1 MEESGVKQSTRLQNN
16 PRARWRVLKQASIAF
31 WWRRLHITSRRR
43 TSASVRQNRI
53 EKQAWRAQ
61 ARHQSQNRLFGRESF
76 AKKQTHVCRLRR
88 VHTMKK
94 DNVELTDAA
103 KFLGTLFLA
112 LVASVLLG
120 VSTMIT
126 GFSVSVTGIVFV
138 LLIISLQL
146 DKIMRLMSK

>member
-1 MEESGVKQSTRLQNN
+1 
-16 PRARWRVLKQASIAF
+16 
-31 WWRRLHITSRRR
+31 
-43 TSASVRQNRI
+43 
-53 EKQAWRAQ
+53 
-61 ARHQSQNRLFGRESF
+61 
-76 AKKQTHVCRLRR
+76 
-88 VHTMKK
+88 MKK